1 MFSFCRIKFCA
12 GTDGDVLWNCK
23 HLWDAIILDPSES
36 TDAQKKLAGDRTM
49 QNVLTEMDRRP
60 KKIIIKIEA
69 PEWKKGHIAA
79 VGRFH

>member
-12 GTDGDVLWNCK
+12 GTAGDVLWNCK
-23 HLWDAIILDPSES
+23 YLWDGFILDPSER
-36 TDAQKKLAGDRTM
+36 TVAQKKLAGYRTM
-49 QNVLTEMDRRP
+49 QNILTDMDRRP

-79 VGRFH
+79 VG